1 MTNTS
6 ILKEQ
11 LQSVRETLLLDIFTA
26 VQNAKNMK
34 IKFTET
40 QAPRFYYDGDWRD
53 IIQLSVG
60 GVFDNSV
67 MFGWHDKRC
76 SSKGANAFVPSA
88 QISTDMLLQF
98 HELVCDK

>member
-1 MTNTS
+1 MTTS
-6 ILKEQ
+6 ILKER
-11 LQSVRETLLLDIFTA
+11 LQDIRKALLRDLFIE
-26 VQNAKNMK
+26 VQSTKNMK

-40 QAPRFYYDGDWRD
+40 QAPHFYYDGDWRD

-60 GVFDNSV
+60 GVFDHSV

-98 HELVCDK
+98 HELVCSK

>member
-1 MTNTS
+1 MENTS

-11 LQSVRETLLLDIFTA
+11 LQSVRKTLLRDLFVEVHNT
-26 VQNAKNMK
+26 KNMK

-60 GVFDNSV
+60 AVFEHSV

-76 SSKGANAFVPSA
+76 SGKGANAFVPSA

-98 HELVCDK
+98 HELVCSK